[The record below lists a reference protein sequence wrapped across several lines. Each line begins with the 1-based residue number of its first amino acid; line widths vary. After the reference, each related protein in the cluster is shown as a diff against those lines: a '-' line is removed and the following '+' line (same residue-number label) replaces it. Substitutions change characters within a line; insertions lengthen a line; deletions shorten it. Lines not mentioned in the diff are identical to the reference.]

1 MGMIQFSLSNRA
13 NQSEFCMDFACIYPI
28 SSFFYRQ
35 QIDYNFPIKI
45 IFLQF
50 SSANLSTYF

>member
-28 SSFFYRQ
+28 SSFF
-35 QIDYNFPIKI
+35 IDNESIT
-45 IFLQF
+45 IFQ
-50 SSANLSTYF
+50 